1 MCVTYASS
9 CACRGV
15 YISICNGW
23 QGRTLNSCQN
33 TDRKFSCIFF
43 HTRPIFYQPL
53 NTSTPTV
60 ETFQLLHK
68 SKRGKIN
75 EKGKLVPS
83 PLVLAC
89 PIRKASMEECKRVEF
104 CNCTANSSFLSV
116 AVIRKYG

>member
-1 MCVTYASS
+1 MHVE
-9 CACRGV
+9 G
-15 YISICNGW
+15 YIFPFAMAGKAGHWTAVKTQI
-23 QGRTLNSCQN
+23 QN
-33 TDRKFSCIFF
+33 LVVFFSTHDQF
-43 HTRPIFYQPL
+43 FYQPL

-68 SKRGKIN
+68 SKRAKIN

-104 CNCTANSSFLSV
+104 CNCTAKGAFLSV